1 MALNISAWSI
11 RNPLPSIVFS
21 IILLVLGWVSFT
33 KLAVTRLPSAD
44 IPVISVAVSQFGA
57 APAELESQVTKT
69 IEDGV
74 SGVEGVRHISS
85 SITDGLSVTTIQFAL
100 ETNTDRALNDVKD
113 AVTRVRANLP
123 QNVTEPLI
131 QRVDVIGLPIVTY
144 AAISP
149 GKTPEQL
156 SYFVDDVVKRAL
168 QGVRGVAQVERIG
181 GVEREILV
189 SLDPDRLQAAGLTAV
204 NVSQSLR
211 GTNVDLAGG
220 RAEIGKNDQAIRT
233 LAGAKTL
240 NDLAG
245 TMIPLFGGGEVR
257 LDDLGTV
264 TDTIADR
271 RTFARFNGEPVVA
284 LGIKRS
290 KGASDVVV
298 AAAVQKRI
306 DALKV
311 AYPDVDLKLID
322 TSVEFTK
329 GNYEAAISTLFEGA
343 ILAVVIVLLFLRDI
357 RATIIAAISLPLSIF
372 PAFWAMDILG
382 FSLNL
387 VSFLAITLSTGI
399 LVDDAIVEIENI
411 VRHMRMGKIALSRGA
426 GSRRRNRPRGDRDLA
441 DHHRDLRA
449 GQLHVR
455 HRRAVL
461 QAVRHHGV
469 GAGVLLAA
477 RRALRHAGAG
487 GLLPEG
493 SCRMTTRRRAAC
505 CSAYTR
511 LVTWS
516 VKHYFITVL
525 IGFGIFAASIWSITL
540 LPQGFLPAQDTARSL
555 LAMELP
561 PGSQLAY
568 TEKVTEEIVARL
580 RKRPEVKSVFVDGGR
595 VPPGTLEVRR
605 AALIINYTPKTERK
619 ITQRELE
626 LEIGKELEN
635 VPDIRF
641 WFLDENGLRAISL
654 VVTGADSNIVAN
666 VASELATQMKRI
678 PLIANVISET
688 SLDRPELRIQPRA
701 DLAARLGVSTESLSQ
716 TIRVATIGD
725 VGPALAKFDAGDRL
739 VPIRVQLED
748 AARGDLQMLEQLR
761 VPLGEH
767 GEKGGVPLSVVADIK
782 LDQGPTSINRYD
794 RERQATVAAD
804 LVGTAALGD
813 ATKKIYELP
822 VMKSLPKGVKVSP
835 SGDAESLNE
844 LSEGFATA
852 ITAGLM
858 MVYAVLVLLFGTF
871 LQPIT
876 ILFSLPLS
884 IGGAIAALLLTGK
897 QLTTP
902 VWIGILMLMGIVTKN
917 AIMLVEFAVE
927 SIREGKPRDEAIID
941 AGMKRARPIVMT
953 TIAMAAGMMPSA
965 LAFGAGGEFRSPMA
979 LAVIGGLVFSTVL
992 SLVFVPAMFMMMD
1005 DLGALIW
1012 RFGKKLLASQRRKRA
1027 PRTTATITHEP
1038 PAKGPPRSR
1047 HRRCHPRRSEATSRS
1062 PRTSESVA
1070 QPILRDGFTRI
1081 TIDPRGLHRQA
1092 LYSRALRFPVARLL
1106 G

>member
-1 MALNISAWSI
+1 MALNVSAWSI
-11 RNPLPSIVFS
+11 RHPLPSVVFS

-33 KLAVTRLPSAD
+33 RLAITRLPSAD
-44 IPVISVAVSQFGA
+44 IPVISVAVAQFGA

-85 SITDGLSVTTIQFAL
+85 SITDGLSLTTIQFAL

-113 AVTRVRANLP
+113 AVTRIRANLP
-123 QNVTEPLI
+123 QNVNEPLI

-149 GKTPEQL
+149 GRTPEQL

-168 QGVRGVAQVERIG
+168 QGVRNVAQVERIG

-204 NVSQSLR
+204 DVSRRLR
-211 GTNVDLAGG
+211 GSNVDLAGG
-220 RAEIGKNDQAIRT
+220 RAEIGSNDQAIRT
-233 LAGAKTL
+233 LAGARTL

-245 TMIPLFGGGEVR
+245 TMISLPAGGELR

-306 DALKV
+306 EALKA

-322 TSVEFTK
+322 TSVDFTK

-343 ILAVVIVLLFLRDI
+343 VLAVIIVFLFLRDL
-357 RATIIAAISLPLSIF
+357 RATVIAAISLPLSIF
-372 PAFWAMDILG
+372 PAFWAMDLLG

-411 VRHMRMGKIALSRGA
+411 VRHMRMGKSAYRAALEAADEIGLAVIAISLTIIAIFAPASFMSGI
-426 GSRRRNRPRGDRDLA
+426 
-441 DHHRDLRA
+441 A
-449 GQLHVR
+449 GQFFKQFGITVS
-455 HRRAVL
+455 V
-461 QAVRHHGV
+461 QVFFS
-469 GAGVLLAA
+469 LLAA
-477 RRALRHAGAG
+477 RFVTPVLAAYFMKDSGHHDPKAGRV
-487 GLLPEG
+487 LN
-493 SCRMTTRRRAAC
+493 
-505 CSAYTR
+505 AYHG

-516 VKHYFITVL
+516 VRHYFITVL
-525 IGFGIFAASIWSITL
+525 AGLAIFAASIWSIRL
-540 LPQGFLPAQDTARSL
+540 LPQGFLPAQDSARSL

-561 PGSQLAY
+561 PGAQLSF
-568 TEKVTEEIVARL
+568 TEQVTEDIVARL
-580 RKRPEVKSVFVDGGR
+580 RKRPEVRSVFVDGGR
-595 VPPGTLEVRR
+595 VPPGTFEVRR
-605 AALIINYTPKTERK
+605 AALIINYTPKHDRR

-626 LEIGKELEN
+626 LSIGQELEN

-654 VVTGADSNIVAN
+654 VVTGPEGGIVSN
-666 VASELATQMKRI
+666 VAAELATQMKRI
-678 PLIANVISET
+678 PLIANVIPET

-701 DLAARLGVSTESLSQ
+701 DLAARLGVSTESLSE

-748 AARGDLQMLEQLR
+748 AARADLPVLEQLR
-761 VPLGEH
+761 VPLG
-767 GEKGGVPLSVVADIK
+767 GGRGGVPLSVVADIK

-813 ATKKIYELP
+813 ATRQIYQLP
-822 VMKSLPKGVKVSP
+822 VMKTLPRGVKVSP
-835 SGDAESLNE
+835 SGDAESLAE
-844 LSEGFATA
+844 LSENFATA

-927 SIREGKPRDEAIID
+927 AIRDGKPRQEAIID

-953 TIAMAAGMMPSA
+953 TVAMVAGMMPSA

-979 LAVIGGLVFSTVL
+979 LAVIGGLIFSTML
-992 SLVFVPAMFMMMD
+992 SLVFVPAMFMLMD
-1005 DLGALIW
+1005 DVGALSW
-1012 RFGKKLLASQRRKRA
+1012 RFGSKLLTSSGDAEHPA
-1027 PRTTATITHEP
+1027 PSGTAHP
-1038 PAKGPPRSR
+1038 PAA
-1047 HRRCHPRRSEATSRS
+1047 E
-1062 PRTSESVA
+1062 
-1070 QPILRDGFTRI
+1070 
-1081 TIDPRGLHRQA
+1081 
-1092 LYSRALRFPVARLL
+1092 
-1106 G
+1106 